1 MIDSRITGNESGFF
15 TTENQ
20 FRQVGLV
27 RDPLQSA
34 NANAFFTSDL
44 ADQSTRITLSSVS
57 GQFKSDEIVFQG
69 DTLSTSTANGVV
81 IDFLN
86 NNKLRLNRVQGT
98 FVSNTTVSAIT
109 GANSGATASIVANG
123 IANADMKPYSGDIL
137 YIENR
142 TSVTR
147 STNQIEDFKIV
158 LEF

>member
-1 MIDSRITGNESGFF
+1 MIDSRITGNESGYF

-27 RDPLQSA
+27 RDPLQTA

-44 ADQSTRITLSSVS
+44 ADQSTKITISTVA
-57 GQFKSDEIVFQG
+57 GTFISDETVYQG

-86 NNKLRLNRVQGT
+86 NNKVRLNSVHGI
-98 FVSNTTVSAIT
+98 FVSNTTVSTIT
-109 GANSGATASIVANG
+109 GSDSGATATIIDNG
-123 IANADMKPYSGDIL
+123 IVKSDMKPYSGDIL

-147 STNQIEDFKIV
+147 ASNQIEDFKIV